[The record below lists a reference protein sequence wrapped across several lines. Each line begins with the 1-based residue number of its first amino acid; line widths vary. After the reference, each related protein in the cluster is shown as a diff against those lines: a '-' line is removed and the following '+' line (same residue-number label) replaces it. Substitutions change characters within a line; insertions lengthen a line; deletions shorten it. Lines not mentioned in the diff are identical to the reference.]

1 MKEKLQKKLLFTKTT
16 TLEPTTPS
24 VTLKTTEIAPSKLAP
39 THKSSTVKPT
49 AKLEFKTATNST
61 GSMKHQARKSSN
73 KSDLEVLA
81 SLLREQREQGR
92 RIEEQLKRLEA
103 ANAVDRHRERRNSD
117 KTAAGNDTQARRL
130 DAVVNS
136 TTTTNSSTTT
146 KTVLNGTATKVAK
159 TNQTKL

>member
-49 AKLEFKTATNST
+49 TKSAFKTATNST
-61 GSMKHQARKSSN
+61 GSIEQQTRKSSN

-130 DAVVNS
+130 DAVVNY
-136 TTTTNSSTTT
+136 TATTNSSTT